1 MSSWMSAICV
11 FHKSFVYLRC
21 IRSATVKHIV
31 IVRPLNSFKI
41 MSNNTDLETLFLEII
56 TEERVLRL
64 NKAIQ
69 FVFGGKMSGGAIY
82 SENGKVVFAN
92 K

>member
-1 MSSWMSAICV
+1 
-11 FHKSFVYLRC
+11 
-21 IRSATVKHIV
+21 
-31 IVRPLNSFKI
+31 

-69 FVFGGKMSGGAIY
+69 LVFGGKMPGGAIY
-82 SENGKVVFAN
+82 SEESEFVFGNG
-92 K
+92 